1 MLCFLTVIKEKK
13 VGKRIFLADR
23 KMQPRPQGAFPWLWG
38 RGAPKAR
45 EKRPGDEVAEN
56 EMK

>member
-1 MLCFLTVIKEKK
+1 
-13 VGKRIFLADR
+13 
-23 KMQPRPQGAFPWLWG
+23 MQPRPQGAFPWLWG